1 MMNNEQ
7 AIDKLQYLLGT
18 LRDGEKGFAQAAEH
32 ADAPNLTSM
41 FSERSQQRGR
51 LAGEVAS
58 KIQSMG
64 GDADKGGSVGAALH
78 RTWLNVRDAVTGK
91 GDYAVVAEAERGED
105 VAIQNYQDV
114 LNDTDLPADLRSF
127 VDGQYAQ
134 VKASHDQIRDLKHSM
149 KPD

>member
-32 ADAPNLTSM
+32 ADAPNLKSM

-114 LNDTDLPADLRSF
+114 LNATDLPADLRSF

>member
-32 ADAPNLTSM
+32 ADAPNLKSM

-149 KPD
+149 KLD

>member
-18 LRDGEKGFAQAAEH
+18 LRDGEKGFSQAADH
-32 ADAPNLTSM
+32 ADAPDLKTL
-41 FSERSQQRGR
+41 FAGRSQQRGT
-51 LAGEVAS
+51 LAGEVIT
-58 KIQSMG
+58 KIQGMG

-114 LNDTDLPADLRSF
+114 LNDAELPADLRSF

-134 VKASHDQIRDLKHSM
+134 VKSSRDEISAMKSSM
-149 KPD
+149 KAD

>member
-1 MMNNEQ
+1 MMTNEQ
-7 AIDKLQYLLGT
+7 ALDKLQSLLGT
-18 LRDGEKGFAQAAEH
+18 LRDGEKGFSQASEH
-32 ADAPNLTSM
+32 ADDARLKAL
-41 FSERSQQRGR
+41 FAERSQQRGKF
-51 LAGEVAS
+51 AGEVAAQ
-58 KIQSMG
+58 IQSMG

-78 RTWLNVRDAVTGK
+78 RTWLNVRDAITGK

>member
-32 ADAPNLTSM
+32 ADAPNLKSM

>member
-1 MMNNEQ
+1 M
-7 AIDKLQYLLGT
+7 DKLQYLLGT

-32 ADAPNLTSM
+32 ADAPNLKSM

-114 LNDTDLPADLRSF
+114 LNATDLPADLRSF